1 MWKIEFPLKNIN
13 GKLSFANINTLN
25 LAKQFGTPL
34 FVTDSERIISN
45 YNLLYSAFS
54 SHYDKFKIN
63 YAVKANNNL
72 SVLKL
77 FNSLGSG
84 ADCSCPE
91 EIFLAKKMGFS
102 SKDIIYT
109 GNYNSDDQLSYA
121 LKQKI
126 IINIDD
132 LSILIR
138 LLKIGTPNFISLRI
152 NPGIGGGSD
161 SRLVFGGKDTKFG
174 MSKTAAMN
182 GYLYAKKKG
191 VKKFGIHMM
200 TGSSI
205 LDSSYFKKATNK
217 LIDIA
222 TEIVED
228 CKISIDF
235 VNIGGGFG
243 IPYKPPEK
251 SLDIKKV
258 GSDIGKIFNGKKSSK
273 ILNNPWLFVEPGRY
287 LVADSTILL
296 TRVHS
301 IKADPTPT
309 FVGTDAGMNTLLR
322 PALYDAY
329 HHIVNASRLNS
340 PNKKIVNVCGQIC
353 ENTDILA
360 KNRKLGNVKEGDL
373 LAILNVGAYGF
384 SMSSQYN
391 TRPRA
396 AEIMIHKGKSKL
408 IRQRESIKDLI
419 KGQKLVT
426 WFK

>member
-1 MWKIEFPLKNIN
+1 MWKIETPLKNLN
-13 GKLSFANINTLN
+13 GKLFFANVSASK
-25 LAKQFGTPL
+25 LASKFGTPV
-34 FVTDSERIISN
+34 FVTDSERIIYN
-45 YNLLYSAFS
+45 YNRLYSAFS

-72 SVLKL
+72 SILKL
-77 FNSLGSG
+77 FNYLGSG

-102 SKDIIYT
+102 SKDILYT
-109 GNYNSDDQLSYA
+109 GNYNSNDQLSYA

-126 IINIDD
+126 IINIDSS
-132 LSILIR
+132 SILPR
-138 LLKIGTPNFISLRI
+138 LLKLGTPNFISLRI
-152 NPGIGGGSD
+152 NPGIGGGSH
-161 SRLVFGGKDTKFG
+161 SGLVFGGKHTKFG
-174 MSKTAAMN
+174 MSRKDAIHAYN
-182 GYLYAKKKG
+182 LAKKSG
-191 VKKFGIHMM
+191 VKQFGIHMM

-222 TEIVED
+222 VEIVEE

-235 VNIGGGFG
+235 INIGGGFG

-296 TRVHS
+296 TNVHS
-301 IKADPTPT
+301 IKSGPEKY
-309 FVGTDAGMNTLLR
+309 VGIDAGMNTLLR
-322 PALYDAY
+322 PALYGAY

-340 PNKKIVNVCGQIC
+340 RNKEVVNICGQIC

-360 KNRKLGNVKEGDL
+360 KNRKLGNIKEGDL

-396 AEIMIHKGKSKL
+396 AEVMISKKNCKI
-408 IRQRESIKDLI
+408 IRQRETINDLI
-419 KGQKLVT
+419 NGQKVVT

>member
-1 MWKIEFPLKNIN
+1 MWKIETPLKNLN
-13 GKLSFANINTLN
+13 GKLFFANVSTSK
-25 LAKQFGTPL
+25 LASKFGTPV
-34 FVTDSERIISN
+34 FVTDSERIIYN
-45 YNLLYSAFS
+45 YERLYSAFS

-72 SVLKL
+72 SILKL
-77 FNSLGSG
+77 FNYLGSG
-84 ADCSCPE
+84 VDCSCPE

-102 SKDIIYT
+102 SKDILYT
-109 GNYNSDDQLSYA
+109 GNYNSNDQLSYA
-121 LKQKI
+121 LKQKT
-126 IINIDD
+126 IINIDSS
-132 LSILIR
+132 SILPR
-138 LLKIGTPNFISLRI
+138 LLKLGTPNFISLRI
-152 NPGIGGGSD
+152 NPGIGGGSH
-161 SRLVFGGKDTKFG
+161 SGLVFGGKHTKFG
-174 MSKTAAMN
+174 MSRKDAIHAYN
-182 GYLYAKKKG
+182 LAKKSG
-191 VKKFGIHMM
+191 VKQFGIHMM

-222 TEIVED
+222 VEIVEE

-235 VNIGGGFG
+235 INIGGGFG

-296 TRVHS
+296 TNVHS
-301 IKADPTPT
+301 IKSGPEKY
-309 FVGTDAGMNTLLR
+309 VGIDAGMNTLLR

-340 PNKKIVNVCGQIC
+340 RNKEIVNICGQIC

-360 KNRKLGNVKEGDL
+360 KNRKLGNIKEGDL

-396 AEIMIHKGKSKL
+396 AEVMISKKNCKI
-408 IRQRESIKDLI
+408 IRQRETINDLI
-419 KGQKLVT
+419 NGQKVVT

>member
-1 MWKIEFPLKNIN
+1 MWKIQTPLKNIN
-13 GKLSFANINTLN
+13 GKLFFANVSTSK
-25 LAKQFGTPL
+25 LASKFGTPL

-45 YNLLYSAFS
+45 YNNLYSAFS

-72 SVLKL
+72 SILKL
-77 FNSLGSG
+77 FNYLGSG
-84 ADCSCPE
+84 VDCSCPE

-102 SKDIIYT
+102 SKDILYT
-109 GNYNSDDQLSYA
+109 GNYNSNDQLSYA

-126 IINIDD
+126 IINIDSS
-132 LSILIR
+132 SILPR
-138 LLKIGTPNFISLRI
+138 LLKLGTPNFISLRI
-152 NPGIGGGSD
+152 NPGIGGGSH
-161 SRLVFGGKDTKFG
+161 SGLVFGGKHTKFG
-174 MSKTAAMN
+174 MSRKDAIHAYN
-182 GYLYAKKKG
+182 LAKKSG
-191 VKKFGIHMM
+191 VKQFGIHMM

-222 TEIVED
+222 VEIVEE

-235 VNIGGGFG
+235 INIGGGFG

-296 TRVHS
+296 TNVHS
-301 IKADPTPT
+301 IKSGPEKY
-309 FVGTDAGMNTLLR
+309 VGIDAGMNTLLR
-322 PALYDAY
+322 PALYGAY

-340 PNKKIVNVCGQIC
+340 RNKEVVNICGQIC

-360 KNRKLGNVKEGDL
+360 KNRKLGNIKEGDL

-396 AEIMIHKGKSKL
+396 AEVMISKKNCKI
-408 IRQRESIKDLI
+408 IRQRETINDLI
-419 KGQKLVT
+419 NGQKVVA

>member
-1 MWKIEFPLKNIN
+1 MWKIQTPLKNIN
-13 GKLSFANINTLN
+13 GKLFFANVSTSK
-25 LAKQFGTPL
+25 LASKFGTPL

-45 YNLLYSAFS
+45 YNNLYSAFS

-91 EIFLAKKMGFS
+91 EIFLAKKIGFS
-102 SKDIIYT
+102 SKDILYT

-126 IINIDD
+126 MINIDSS
-132 LSILIR
+132 SILPR
-138 LLKIGTPNFISLRI
+138 LLKIGTPNSISFRI
-152 NPGIGGGSD
+152 NPGIGGGSH
-161 SRLVFGGKDTKFG
+161 SVLVFGGKNTKFG
-174 MSKTAAMN
+174 MSKKDAVAA
-182 GYLYAKKKG
+182 YRLAKKSG

-205 LDSSYFKKATNK
+205 LDSSYFKKATSK

-222 TEIVED
+222 VEIVEE
-228 CKISIDF
+228 CKISLDF
-235 VNIGGGFG
+235 INIGGGFG

-251 SLDIKKV
+251 PLDIKKV
-258 GSDIGKIFNGKKSSK
+258 GSDIGKIFNGRKSSK
-273 ILNNPWLFVEPGRY
+273 ILDKPWLFVEPGRY

-296 TRVHS
+296 TNVHS
-301 IKADPTPT
+301 IKKGPVKY
-309 FVGTDAGMNTLLR
+309 VGTDAGMNTLLR
-322 PALYDAY
+322 PALYGAY
-329 HHIVNASRLNS
+329 HHVVNASRLNS
-340 PNKKIVNVCGQIC
+340 RSNESVHICGQIC

-396 AEIMIHKGKSKL
+396 AEVMINKKDSKI
-408 IRQRESIKDLI
+408 IRQRETINDLI
-419 KGQKLVT
+419 KGQKVVT

>member
-1 MWKIEFPLKNIN
+1 MWKIETPLKNLN
-13 GKLSFANINTLN
+13 GKLFFANVSASK
-25 LAKQFGTPL
+25 LASKFGTPV
-34 FVTDSERIISN
+34 FVTDSERIIYN
-45 YNLLYSAFS
+45 YNRLYSAFS

-72 SVLKL
+72 SILKL
-77 FNSLGSG
+77 FNYLGSG

-102 SKDIIYT
+102 SKDILYT
-109 GNYNSDDQLSYA
+109 GNYNSNDQLSYA

-126 IINIDD
+126 IINIDSS
-132 LSILIR
+132 SILPR
-138 LLKIGTPNFISLRI
+138 LLKLGTPNFISLRI
-152 NPGIGGGSD
+152 NPGIGGGSH
-161 SRLVFGGKDTKFG
+161 SGLVFGGKHTKFG
-174 MSKTAAMN
+174 MSRKDAIHAYN
-182 GYLYAKKKG
+182 LAKKSG
-191 VKKFGIHMM
+191 VKQFGIHMM

-222 TEIVED
+222 VEIVEE

-235 VNIGGGFG
+235 INIGGGFG

-296 TRVHS
+296 TNVHS
-301 IKADPTPT
+301 IKSGPEKY
-309 FVGTDAGMNTLLR
+309 VGIDAGMNTLLR
-322 PALYDAY
+322 PALYGAY

-340 PNKKIVNVCGQIC
+340 RNKEVVNICGQIC

-360 KNRKLGNVKEGDL
+360 KNRKLGNIKEGDL

-396 AEIMIHKGKSKL
+396 AEVMISKKNCKI
-408 IRQRESIKDLI
+408 IRQRETINDLI
-419 KGQKLVT
+419 NGQKVVA

>member
-1 MWKIEFPLKNIN
+1 MWKIETPLKNLN
-13 GKLSFANINTLN
+13 GKLFFANVSTSK
-25 LAKQFGTPL
+25 LASKFGTPV
-34 FVTDSERIISN
+34 FVTDSERIIYN
-45 YNLLYSAFS
+45 YNRLYSAFS

-72 SVLKL
+72 SILKL
-77 FNSLGSG
+77 FNYLGSG
-84 ADCSCPE
+84 VDCSCPE

-102 SKDIIYT
+102 SKDILYT
-109 GNYNSDDQLSYA
+109 GNYNSNDQLSYA

-126 IINIDD
+126 IINIDSS
-132 LSILIR
+132 SILPR
-138 LLKIGTPNFISLRI
+138 LLKLGTPNFISLRI
-152 NPGIGGGSD
+152 NPGIGGGSH
-161 SRLVFGGKDTKFG
+161 SGLVFGGKHTKFG
-174 MSKTAAMN
+174 MSRKDAIHAYN
-182 GYLYAKKKG
+182 LAKKSG
-191 VKKFGIHMM
+191 VKQFGIHMM

-222 TEIVED
+222 VEIVEE

-235 VNIGGGFG
+235 INIGGGFG

-296 TRVHS
+296 TNVHS
-301 IKADPTPT
+301 IKSGPEKY
-309 FVGTDAGMNTLLR
+309 VGIDAGMNTLLR
-322 PALYDAY
+322 PALYGAY

-340 PNKKIVNVCGQIC
+340 RNKEVVNICGQIC

-360 KNRKLGNVKEGDL
+360 KNRKLGNIKEGDL

-396 AEIMIHKGKSKL
+396 AEVMISKKNCKI
-408 IRQRESIKDLI
+408 IRQRETINDLI
-419 KGQKLVT
+419 NGQKVVA

>member
-1 MWKIEFPLKNIN
+1 MWKIETPLKNLN
-13 GKLSFANINTLN
+13 GKLFFANVSTSKLV
-25 LAKQFGTPL
+25 KEFGTPL

-45 YNLLYSAFS
+45 YNNLHSAFS

-91 EIFLAKKMGFS
+91 EISLAKKMGFS
-102 SKDIIYT
+102 SKDILYT
-109 GNYNSDDQLSYA
+109 GNYNSEDQLSFA

-126 IINIDD
+126 IINVDSS
-132 LSILIR
+132 SILPR
-138 LLKIGTPNFISLRI
+138 LLRIGTPNFISLRI
-152 NPGIGGGSD
+152 NPGIGGGSH
-161 SRLVFGGKDTKFG
+161 SGLVFGGKNTKFG
-174 MSKTAAMN
+174 MSKNDAIESYN
-182 GYLYAKKKG
+182 IAKKAG

-205 LDSSYFKKATNK
+205 LDTSYFKKATNK

-222 TEIVED
+222 VEIVEE
-228 CKISIDF
+228 CKISLDF
-235 VNIGGGFG
+235 INIGGGFG
-243 IPYKPPEK
+243 IPYQPPEK

-296 TRVHS
+296 TSVHS
-301 IKADPTPT
+301 IKSGPINYIG
-309 FVGTDAGMNTLLR
+309 VDAGMNTLLR

-329 HHIVNASRLNS
+329 HHVLNASRLNS
-340 PNKKIVNVCGQIC
+340 RQNKPVNICGQIC

-360 KNRKLGNVKEGDL
+360 KNRKLGSVKEGDL

-384 SMSSQYN
+384 SMSSHYN

-396 AEIMIHKGKSKL
+396 AEVMINKKNCKI
-408 IRQRESIKDLI
+408 IRQRETINDLI
-419 KGQKLVT
+419 KGQKVVT

>member
-1 MWKIEFPLKNIN
+1 MWKIETPLKNLN
-13 GKLSFANINTLN
+13 GKLFFANVSTSK
-25 LAKQFGTPL
+25 LAKEFGTPL
-34 FVTDSERIISN
+34 FVTDSDRIISN
-45 YNLLYSAFS
+45 YNNLHSAFS

-91 EIFLAKKMGFS
+91 EISLAKKMGFS
-102 SKDIIYT
+102 SKDILYT
-109 GNYNSDDQLSYA
+109 GNYNSNDQLSFA

-126 IINIDD
+126 IINIDSS
-132 LSILIR
+132 SILPR

-161 SRLVFGGKDTKFG
+161 RRLVFGGKNTKFG
-174 MSKTAAMN
+174 MSKKDAIRSYTAA
-182 GYLYAKKKG
+182 KKAG

-222 TEIVED
+222 VEIVEE
-228 CKISIDF
+228 CKIPLDF

-243 IPYKPPEK
+243 IPYQPPEK
-251 SLDIKKV
+251 PLDINKV

-287 LVADSTILL
+287 LVADSTIQL
-296 TRVHS
+296 TSVHS
-301 IKADPTPT
+301 IKSGPINYIG
-309 FVGTDAGMNTLLR
+309 VDAGMNTLLR

-329 HHIVNASRLNS
+329 HHVLNASRLNS
-340 PNKKIVNVCGQIC
+340 RQKKPVNICGQIC

-360 KNRKLGNVKEGDL
+360 KNRKLGSVQEGDL

-384 SMSSQYN
+384 SMSSHYN

-396 AEIMIHKGKSKL
+396 AEVMINKKNCKI
-408 IRQRESIKDLI
+408 IRQRETINDLI
-419 KGQKLVT
+419 KGQKVVT

>member
-1 MWKIEFPLKNIN
+1 MWKIETPLKNLN
-13 GKLSFANINTLN
+13 GKLFFANVSTSK
-25 LAKQFGTPL
+25 LASKFGTPV
-34 FVTDSERIISN
+34 FVTDSERIIYN
-45 YNLLYSAFS
+45 YNRLYSAFS

-72 SVLKL
+72 SILKL
-77 FNSLGSG
+77 FNYLGSG
-84 ADCSCPE
+84 VDCSCPE

-102 SKDIIYT
+102 SKDILYT
-109 GNYNSDDQLSYA
+109 GNYNSNDQLSYA

-126 IINIDD
+126 IINIDSS
-132 LSILIR
+132 SILPR
-138 LLKIGTPNFISLRI
+138 LLKLGTPNFISLRI
-152 NPGIGGGSD
+152 NPGIGGGSH
-161 SRLVFGGKDTKFG
+161 SGLVFGGKHTKFG
-174 MSKTAAMN
+174 MSRKDAIHAYN
-182 GYLYAKKKG
+182 LAKKSG
-191 VKKFGIHMM
+191 VKQFGIHMM

-222 TEIVED
+222 VEIVEE

-235 VNIGGGFG
+235 INIGGGFG

-296 TRVHS
+296 TNVHS
-301 IKADPTPT
+301 IKSGPEKY
-309 FVGTDAGMNTLLR
+309 VGIDAGMNTLLR
-322 PALYDAY
+322 PALYGAY

-340 PNKKIVNVCGQIC
+340 RNKEVVNICGQIC

-360 KNRKLGNVKEGDL
+360 KNRKLVN
-373 LAILNVGAYGF
+373 
-384 SMSSQYN
+384 
-391 TRPRA
+391 
-396 AEIMIHKGKSKL
+396 KSK
-408 IRQRESIKDLI
+408 
-419 KGQKLVT
+419 
-426 WFK
+426 

>member
-1 MWKIEFPLKNIN
+1 MWKIETPLKNLN
-13 GKLSFANINTLN
+13 GKLFFANVSASK
-25 LAKQFGTPL
+25 LASKFGTPV
-34 FVTDSERIISN
+34 FVTDSERIIYN
-45 YNLLYSAFS
+45 YNRLYSAFS

-72 SVLKL
+72 SILKL
-77 FNSLGSG
+77 FNYLGSG

-102 SKDIIYT
+102 SKDILYT
-109 GNYNSDDQLSYA
+109 GNYNSNDQLSYA
-121 LKQKI
+121 LKQKT
-126 IINIDD
+126 IINIDSS
-132 LSILIR
+132 SILPR
-138 LLKIGTPNFISLRI
+138 LLKLGTPNFISLRI
-152 NPGIGGGSD
+152 NPGIGGGSH
-161 SRLVFGGKDTKFG
+161 SGLVFGGKHTKFG
-174 MSKTAAMN
+174 MSRKDAIHAYN
-182 GYLYAKKKG
+182 LAKKSG
-191 VKKFGIHMM
+191 VKQFGIHMM

-222 TEIVED
+222 VEIVEE

-235 VNIGGGFG
+235 INIGGGFG

-296 TRVHS
+296 TNVHS
-301 IKADPTPT
+301 IKSGPEKY
-309 FVGTDAGMNTLLR
+309 VGIDAGMNTLLR

-340 PNKKIVNVCGQIC
+340 RNKEIVNICGQIC

-360 KNRKLGNVKEGDL
+360 KNRKLGNIKEGDL

-396 AEIMIHKGKSKL
+396 AEVMISKKNCKI
-408 IRQRESIKDLI
+408 IRQRETINDLI
-419 KGQKLVT
+419 NGQKVVA

>member
-1 MWKIEFPLKNIN
+1 MWKIETPLKNLN
-13 GKLSFANINTLN
+13 GKLFFANVSTSK
-25 LAKQFGTPL
+25 LASKFGTPV
-34 FVTDSERIISN
+34 FVTDSERIIYN
-45 YNLLYSAFS
+45 YNRLYSAFS

-72 SVLKL
+72 SILKL
-77 FNSLGSG
+77 FNYLGSG

-102 SKDIIYT
+102 SKDILYT

-126 IINIDD
+126 IINIDSS
-132 LSILIR
+132 SILPR
-138 LLKIGTPNFISLRI
+138 LLKLGTPNFISLRI
-152 NPGIGGGSD
+152 NPGIGGGSH
-161 SRLVFGGKDTKFG
+161 SGLVFGGKHTKFG
-174 MSKTAAMN
+174 MSRKDAIHVYN
-182 GYLYAKKKG
+182 LAKKSG
-191 VKKFGIHMM
+191 VKQFGIHMM

-222 TEIVED
+222 VEIVEE

-235 VNIGGGFG
+235 INIGGGFG

-258 GSDIGKIFNGKKSSK
+258 GSDIGKLFNGKKSSK

-296 TRVHS
+296 TNVHS
-301 IKADPTPT
+301 IKSGPEKY
-309 FVGTDAGMNTLLR
+309 VGLDAGMNTLLR
-322 PALYDAY
+322 PALYGAY
-329 HHIVNASRLNS
+329 HHIVNAGRLNS
-340 PNKKIVNVCGQIC
+340 RNKEVVNICGQIC

-360 KNRKLGNVKEGDL
+360 KNRKLGNIKEGDL

-396 AEIMIHKGKSKL
+396 AEVMISKKNCKI
-408 IRQRESIKDLI
+408 IRQRETINDLI
-419 KGQKLVT
+419 NGQKVVT

>member
-1 MWKIEFPLKNIN
+1 MWKIETPLKNLN
-13 GKLSFANINTLN
+13 GKLFFANVSASK
-25 LAKQFGTPL
+25 LASKFGTPV
-34 FVTDSERIISN
+34 FVTDSERIIYN
-45 YNLLYSAFS
+45 YNRLYSAFS

-72 SVLKL
+72 SILKL
-77 FNSLGSG
+77 FNYLGSG
-84 ADCSCPE
+84 VDCSCPE

-102 SKDIIYT
+102 SKDILYT
-109 GNYNSDDQLSYA
+109 GNYNSNDQLSYA

-126 IINIDD
+126 IINIDSS
-132 LSILIR
+132 SILPR
-138 LLKIGTPNFISLRI
+138 LLKLGTPNFISLRI
-152 NPGIGGGSD
+152 NPGIGGGSH
-161 SRLVFGGKDTKFG
+161 SGLVFGGKHTKFG
-174 MSKTAAMN
+174 MSRKDAIHAYN
-182 GYLYAKKKG
+182 LAKKSG
-191 VKKFGIHMM
+191 VKQFGIHMM

-222 TEIVED
+222 VEIVEE

-235 VNIGGGFG
+235 INIGGGFG

-296 TRVHS
+296 TNVHS
-301 IKADPTPT
+301 IKSGPEKY
-309 FVGTDAGMNTLLR
+309 VGIDAGMNTLLR
-322 PALYDAY
+322 PALYGAY

-340 PNKKIVNVCGQIC
+340 RNKEVVNICGQIC

-360 KNRKLGNVKEGDL
+360 KNRKLGNIKEGDL

-396 AEIMIHKGKSKL
+396 AEVMISKKNCKI
-408 IRQRESIKDLI
+408 IRQRETINDLI
-419 KGQKLVT
+419 NGQKVVA

>member
-1 MWKIEFPLKNIN
+1 MWKIETPLKNLN
-13 GKLSFANINTLN
+13 GKLFFANVSASK
-25 LAKQFGTPL
+25 LASKFGTPV
-34 FVTDSERIISN
+34 FVTDSERIIYN
-45 YNLLYSAFS
+45 YNRLYSAFS

-72 SVLKL
+72 SILKL
-77 FNSLGSG
+77 FNYLGSG

-102 SKDIIYT
+102 SKDILYT
-109 GNYNSDDQLSYA
+109 GNYNSNDQLSYA
-121 LKQKI
+121 LKQKT
-126 IINIDD
+126 IINIDSS
-132 LSILIR
+132 SILPR
-138 LLKIGTPNFISLRI
+138 LLKLGTPNFISLRI
-152 NPGIGGGSD
+152 NPGIGGGSH
-161 SRLVFGGKDTKFG
+161 SGLVFGGKHTKFG
-174 MSKTAAMN
+174 MSRKDAIHAYN
-182 GYLYAKKKG
+182 LAKKSG
-191 VKKFGIHMM
+191 VKQFGIHMM

-222 TEIVED
+222 VEIVEE

-235 VNIGGGFG
+235 INIGGGFG

-296 TRVHS
+296 TNVHS
-301 IKADPTPT
+301 IKSGPEKY
-309 FVGTDAGMNTLLR
+309 VGIDAGMNTLLR

-340 PNKKIVNVCGQIC
+340 RNKEIVNICGQIC

-360 KNRKLGNVKEGDL
+360 KNRKLGNIKEGDL

-396 AEIMIHKGKSKL
+396 AEVMISKKNCKI
-408 IRQRESIKDLI
+408 IRQRETINDLI
-419 KGQKLVT
+419 NGQKVVT

>member
-1 MWKIEFPLKNIN
+1 MWKIETPLKNLN
-13 GKLSFANINTLN
+13 GKLFFANVSTSKLV
-25 LAKQFGTPL
+25 KEFGTPL

-45 YNLLYSAFS
+45 YNNLHSAFS

-91 EIFLAKKMGFS
+91 EISLAKKMGFS
-102 SKDIIYT
+102 SKDILYT
-109 GNYNSDDQLSYA
+109 GNYNSDDQLSFA

-126 IINIDD
+126 LINIDSS
-132 LSILIR
+132 SILPR

-152 NPGIGGGSD
+152 NPGIGSGSD
-161 SRLVFGGKDTKFG
+161 SRLVFGGKNTKFG
-174 MSKTAAMN
+174 MSKKDAIRSYT
-182 GYLYAKKKG
+182 LAKKAG

-205 LDSSYFKKATNK
+205 LDASYFKKATNK

-222 TEIVED
+222 VEIVEE
-228 CKISIDF
+228 CKIPLDF

-243 IPYKPPEK
+243 IPYQPPEK
-251 SLDIKKV
+251 SLDINKV

-296 TRVHS
+296 TSVHS
-301 IKADPTPT
+301 IKSGPINYIG
-309 FVGTDAGMNTLLR
+309 VDAGMNTLLR

-329 HHIVNASRLNS
+329 HHVLNASRLNS
-340 PNKKIVNVCGQIC
+340 RKKKPVNICGQIC

-360 KNRKLGNVKEGDL
+360 KNRKLGSVQEGDL

-384 SMSSQYN
+384 SMSSHYN

-396 AEIMIHKGKSKL
+396 AEVMINKKNCKI
-408 IRQRESIKDLI
+408 IRQRETINDLI
-419 KGQKLVT
+419 KGQKVVT

>member
-1 MWKIEFPLKNIN
+1 MWKIETPLKNIN
-13 GKLSFANINTLN
+13 GKLFFANVNTAK
-25 LAKQFGTPL
+25 LANEFGTPL

-45 YNLLYSAFS
+45 YNNLHSAFS

-91 EIFLAKKMGFS
+91 EISLAKKMGFS
-102 SKDIIYT
+102 SKDILYT
-109 GNYNSDDQLSYA
+109 GNYNSEDQLSFA

-126 IINIDD
+126 IINVDSS
-132 LSILIR
+132 SILPR
-138 LLKIGTPNFISLRI
+138 LLRIGTPNFISLRI
-152 NPGIGGGSD
+152 NPGIGGGSH
-161 SRLVFGGKDTKFG
+161 SGLVFGGKNTKFG
-174 MSKTAAMN
+174 MSKNDAIESYN
-182 GYLYAKKKG
+182 IAKKAG

-205 LDSSYFKKATNK
+205 LDTSYFKKATNK

-222 TEIVED
+222 VEIVEE
-228 CKISIDF
+228 CKISLDF
-235 VNIGGGFG
+235 INIGGGFG
-243 IPYKPPEK
+243 IPYQPPEK

-296 TRVHS
+296 TSVHS
-301 IKADPTPT
+301 IKSGPIKYIG
-309 FVGTDAGMNTLLR
+309 VDAGMNTLLR

-329 HHIVNASRLNS
+329 HHVLNASRLNS
-340 PNKKIVNVCGQIC
+340 RPKKPVNICGQIC

-360 KNRKLGNVKEGDL
+360 KNRKIGTVKEGDL

-384 SMSSQYN
+384 SMSSHYN

-396 AEIMIHKGKSKL
+396 AEVMINKKKYKI
-408 IRQRESIKDLI
+408 IRQRETINDLI
-419 KGQKLVT
+419 KGQKVVT